1 MVEVGGGLIRLN
13 ILRAY
18 VTISSGGRFGG
29 RKMFF
34 ISQDEIEALPENPR
48 ERFVGIESIARRRYE
63 EETRDSDQSN
73 YVQECQLRYMTTVV
87 SAAKYF
93 QIAPISE
100 IAIPK
105 RKNFS
110 WDDYSEF
117 VNELQFYIVQL
128 MLEGAENNVETSI
141 VLRGSAKQRLQTLS
155 SHLRE
160 NVRKLDLS
168 PARVESL
175 LRRVDGFDREL
186 ENPSLRFVAVA
197 QMALLIL
204 GATADIDGASEAV
217 RKLVHQIEEAVG
229 VEKLEQDTE
238 AAGRLPATSVP
249 RQLQPPRAP
258 AKNPASPARNA
269 ENFSADLDDE
279 IPF

>member
-1 MVEVGGGLIRLN
+1 
-13 ILRAY
+13 
-18 VTISSGGRFGG
+18 
-29 RKMFF
+29 MFF

-48 ERFVGIESIARRRYE
+48 ERFVGIEGIARRRYE

-73 YVQECQLRYMTTVV
+73 YVQDCQLRYMTTVV
-87 SAAKYF
+87 SAAKYL

-100 IAIPK
+100 IVVPK

-175 LRRVDGFDREL
+175 LRRIDGFDREL
-186 ENPSLRFVAVA
+186 ENPRLRFVAVA

-229 VEKLEQDTE
+229 VERLEQDTE
-238 AAGRLPATSVP
+238 AAGRLPATNVP
-249 RQLQPPRAP
+249 RQLQPPSAP
-258 AKNPASPARNA
+258 ARNPASSARNA
-269 ENFSADLDDE
+269 KDLSADLDDE